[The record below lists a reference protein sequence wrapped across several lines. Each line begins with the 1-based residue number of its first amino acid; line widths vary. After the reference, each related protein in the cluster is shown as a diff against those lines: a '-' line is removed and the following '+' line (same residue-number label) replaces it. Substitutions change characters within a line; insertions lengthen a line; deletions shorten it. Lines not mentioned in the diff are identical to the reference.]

1 MLRWRLPFYHLS
13 TSLMV
18 RFSSSKKSLDTIM
31 ALRLSKLAVLLI
43 LVGIFTF
50 LIDLNKVIQYSEY
63 TE

>member
-1 MLRWRLPFYHLS
+1 
-13 TSLMV
+13 MV
-18 RFSSSKKSLDTIM
+18 RFSLSKKSLDTIM